1 MNVRTTSKEPCSS
14 SVGSPHETNPN
25 VEIVLPLA
33 EVVGLLQEGV
43 GHLMREAGLLLLMG
57 VMAEEVDWSGRY
69 ANNVPLTNFFVCTP
83 RRSRITTAHSG
94 VERYHRDAKET
105 RWHELDDS
113 AKRVRKKM
121 TEGAQE
127 ALDRHI
133 CHP

>member
-69 ANNVPLTNFFVCTP
+69 ANNVPLTNFSSSARRGAVGLLP
-83 RRSRITTAHSG
+83 RIQVLSATIGMLKKLDGMNWTIPPSAS
-94 VERYHRDAKET
+94 ERR
-105 RWHELDDS
+105 
-113 AKRVRKKM
+113 
-121 TEGAQE
+121 
-127 ALDRHI
+127 
-133 CHP
+133 